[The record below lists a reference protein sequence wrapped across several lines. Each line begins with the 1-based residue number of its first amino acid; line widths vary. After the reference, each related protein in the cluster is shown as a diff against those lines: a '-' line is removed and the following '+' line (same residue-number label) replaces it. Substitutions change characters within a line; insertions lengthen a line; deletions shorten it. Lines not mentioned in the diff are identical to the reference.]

1 MPLQAL
7 FLDEMID
14 NDTKLI
20 TLNSNDGDIFGAFK
34 ISEFGIA
41 LFSCY
46 SCETFFIQDV
56 SNLNPNL
63 LFVVSLL

>member
-7 FLDEMID
+7 FLNEMID

-20 TLNSNDGDIFGAFK
+20 ALNSNNYDILGAFK
-34 ISEFGIA
+34 ISELGIA
-41 LFSCY
+41 LLFCY
-46 SCETFFIQDV
+46 SCEAFFMQDI